1 MTINSNIT
9 DHVAAGKLDWGKIV
23 SKIGMSFAAFI
34 QAKLAK
40 VMGSVISNNTGG
52 QNKDGIAGYMANGMT
67 DQNWMITARNVE
79 LANGGAKVYALGSKI
94 ALSNAVPAWGTGL
107 GTEFRYGENSAIVKD
122 GFLPEYKGVPM
133 IELGQALVPNTING
147 TPEVVLPD
155 DIIYMLPMGMNK
167 PCKVVFEGQTVSVEK
182 DPMFAADHCY
192 GFTVDMRIGVD
203 AVVGNKFA
211 MIQL

>member
-40 VMGSVISNNTGG
+40 VMGSVISNNTAGN
-52 QNKDGIAGYMANGMT
+52 NKDGIAGYIANRFT
-67 DQNWMITARNVE
+67 DNNWLKVARNVE

-122 GFLPEYKGVPM
+122 GFLPEYKGIPM
-133 IELGQALVPNTING
+133 VELGQALVPNTING

-155 DIIYMLPMGMNK
+155 DIIYMINYCLTSNK
-167 PCKVVFEGQTVSVEK
+167 ESAYTV
-182 DPMFAADHCY
+182 MCA
-192 GFTVDMRIGVD
+192 
-203 AVVGNKFA
+203 
-211 MIQL
+211 

>member
-1 MTINSNIT
+1 
-9 DHVAAGKLDWGKIV
+9 
-23 SKIGMSFAAFI
+23 MSFAAFI

-40 VMGSVISNNTGG
+40 VMGSVISNNMGG

-155 DIIYMLPMGMNK
+155 DIIYMVPMGMNK

-182 DPMFAADHCY
+182 DPLFAADHCY

-203 AVVGNKFA
+203 AVVGSKFGA
-211 MIQL
+211 IQL